1 MLYYKAEIIHSC
13 LVGYKN
19 KRPEINTRKEN
30 TVQEKIQVE
39 RADIVLTERMLT
51 ADYERTLHNLR
62 LKIKDLS
69 EKKQRTL
76 RYHITTYGCLMN
88 EHDSE
93 KLRGILESVGYQQAE
108 KEEEADIV
116 LYNTCAIRDGAEQ
129 KVYGRLGYL
138 KTIKR
143 KRPDIL
149 IALCGCM
156 TQQKTVLERL
166 KKTYSHVDII
176 FGTHNIY
183 MFAELLTARLESGE
197 QIIDIW
203 EKHQEIVEDLPII
216 RDNPYKASVNIMYG
230 CNNFCAFCIVP
241 FVRGR
246 ERSRPSADIVAEVEK
261 LVAEGVVEIMLL
273 GQNVNSYG
281 RGLEEGINFTG
292 LLRKLEQVEGLKR
305 LRFMTSHPKD
315 LSDELVEFIGQSQK
329 LCPQFHLPMQSGSDK
344 VLKEMNRNY
353 TREHFM
359 GLVRKLRQAKPDIAI
374 STDIIVGFPGETE
387 EDFVQTLEVAEEA
400 EFDMAYT
407 FIYSPRTGTKAAA
420 REDQIPEEV
429 SKERFGRLL
438 KVVNQ
443 NIHKKSVALLDTIQP
458 VLAEAIGENGKLRG
472 RLNNNHLIHFDG
484 DESLLGKIV
493 DVKIVKARTFYLM
506 GELINHG

>member
-1 MLYYKAEIIHSC
+1 MEADLEENIFNIKNKEGYTVREQTKPEHMKSVDYEKTLSNLRVKVSEVAARKGRPLLYY
-13 LVGYKN
+13 
-19 KRPEINTRKEN
+19 
-30 TVQEKIQVE
+30 
-39 RADIVLTERMLT
+39 
-51 ADYERTLHNLR
+51 
-62 LKIKDLS
+62 
-69 EKKQRTL
+69 
-76 RYHITTYGCLMN
+76 ITTYGCLMN

-93 KLRGILESVGYQQAE
+93 KLRGILENVGYQKAE
-108 KEEEADIV
+108 KEEDADIM

-138 KTIKR
+138 KTIKK

-149 IALCGCM
+149 IAVCGCM
-156 TQQKTVLERL
+156 TQQKTVIERIQ
-166 KKTYSHVDII
+166 KTYSHVDIL

-183 MFAELLTARLESGE
+183 MFAELLTARLDSGS

-203 EKHQEIVEDLPII
+203 KEHQEIVEDLPII
-216 RDNPYKASVNIMYG
+216 RDNPFKASVNIMYG
-230 CNNFCAFCIVP
+230 CNNYCAFCIVP
-241 FVRGR
+241 YVRGK
-246 ERSRPSADIVAEVEK
+246 ERSRPSADVVAEVEK

-281 RGLEEGINFTG
+281 RGLEENINFTG
-292 LLRKLEQVEGLKR
+292 LLRKLEEVEGLKR

-315 LSDELVEFIGQSQK
+315 LSDELIEFIGVSKK

-344 VLKEMNRNY
+344 VLQEMNRRY
-353 TREHFM
+353 TKAHFM
-359 GLVRKLRQAKPDIAI
+359 ELVDKLRKAKPDIAI

-387 EDFVQTLEVAEEA
+387 EDFLETLDVAQRA

-407 FIYSPRTGTKAAA
+407 FIYSPRTGTRAAE
-420 REDQIPEEV
+420 REDKIPDEV

-438 KVVNQ
+438 KVINQ
-443 NIHKKSVALLDTIQP
+443 NIHKKSVALVGSIQS
-458 VLAEAIGENGKLRG
+458 VLAEGIGENGKIRG

-484 DESLLGKIV
+484 DASLIGQIV

-506 GELINHG
+506 GELVNHE

>member
-1 MLYYKAEIIHSC
+1 MLS
-13 LVGYKN
+13 
-19 KRPEINTRKEN
+19 
-30 TVQEKIQVE
+30 
-39 RADIVLTERMLT
+39 
-51 ADYERTLHNLR
+51 ADYQKTLADLR
-62 LKIKDLS
+62 LKVSQMAKQKDRPL
-69 EKKQRTL
+69 L
-76 RYHITTYGCLMN
+76 YHITTYGCLMN

-93 KLRGILESVGYQQAE
+93 KLRGILETIGYQPAA
-108 KEEEADIV
+108 KEDEADIV

-138 KTIKR
+138 KTVKR
-143 KRPDIL
+143 RRPEML

-156 TQQKTVLERL
+156 TQQKIVLDKL
-166 KKTYSHVDII
+166 QKTYRHVDII

-183 MFAELLTARLESGE
+183 MFAELLMACLETGE

-203 EKHQEIVEDLPII
+203 DKHQEIVEDLPII

-230 CNNFCAFCIVP
+230 CNNFCSFCIVP
-241 FVRGR
+241 YVRGR
-246 ERSRPSADIVAEVEK
+246 ERSRPSADVVAEVRE
-261 LVAEGVVEIMLL
+261 LVAQGVVEIMLL

-281 RGLEEGINFTG
+281 HGLEEDINFTG
-292 LLRKLEQVEGLKR
+292 LLRKLEEIDGLKR

-315 LSDELVEFIGQSQK
+315 LSDELIEFIGISQK
-329 LCPQFHLPMQSGSDK
+329 LCPQFHLPMQSGSNK
-344 VLKEMNRNY
+344 VLKEMNRHY
-353 TREHFM
+353 SQEHFM
-359 GLVRKLRQAKPDIAI
+359 ELVAKLRKARPDIAI

-387 EDFVQTLEVAEEA
+387 EDFAQTLEVAEKA

-407 FIYSPRTGTKAAA
+407 FIYSPRTGTRAAA
-420 REDQIPEEV
+420 REDKIPDEV

-458 VLAEAIGENGKLRG
+458 VLAEGIGENGKIRG

-484 DESLLGKIV
+484 DASLLGKIV

-506 GELINHG
+506 GELVNHG

>member
-1 MLYYKAEIIHSC
+1 MREEIQ
-13 LVGYKN
+13 
-19 KRPEINTRKEN
+19 
-30 TVQEKIQVE
+30 QEREKS
-39 RADIVLTERMLT
+39 
-51 ADYERTLHNLR
+51 ADYEKTLAALR
-62 LKIKDLS
+62 EKIAGIA
-69 EKKQRTL
+69 KQKGRPL
-76 RYHITTYGCLMN
+76 LYHITTYGCLMN

-93 KLRGILESVGYQQAE
+93 KLRGILENIGYLPA
-108 KEEEADIV
+108 KEEDAADMI

-138 KTIKR
+138 KTLKR

-156 TQQKTVLERL
+156 TQQQTVLERIQ
-166 KKTYSHVDII
+166 KTYSHVDIL

-183 MFAELLTARLESGE
+183 MFAELLTARLESGG

-203 EKHQEIVEDLPII
+203 KEHQEIVEDLPTI

-230 CNNFCAFCIVP
+230 CNNYCAFCIVP
-241 FVRGR
+241 YVRGK
-246 ERSRPSADIVAEVEK
+246 ERSRPSVDVIAEVER
-261 LVAEGVVEIMLL
+261 LIADGVVEIMLL

-281 RGLEEGINFTG
+281 RGLEEEINFTG
-292 LLRKLEQVEGLKR
+292 LLRKLEAVEGLKR

-315 LSDELVEFIGQSQK
+315 LSEELIEFIGKSKK
-329 LCPQFHLPMQSGSDK
+329 LCPQFHLPMQSGSDRI
-344 VLKEMNRNY
+344 LKEMNRRY
-353 TREHFM
+353 TKAHFM
-359 GLVRKLRQAKPDIAI
+359 ELVEKLRKARPDIAI

-387 EDFVQTLEVAEEA
+387 EDFVQTLEVAEKA

-438 KVVNQ
+438 KIVNQ
-443 NIHKKSVALLDTIQP
+443 NIHKKSMALLGTIQP
-458 VLAEAIGENGKLRG
+458 VLAEAVGENGKIRG
-472 RLNNNHLIHFDG
+472 RLENNHLVHFDG
-484 DESLLGKIV
+484 DPALLGQIV
-493 DVKIVKARTFYLM
+493 DVRIVKARTFYLM
-506 GELINHG
+506 GEIVHG